1 MYGVINQEAIIM
13 CNQRRRLMNST
24 LRCRESHE
32 LVVAKVSSLRRIR
45 VIIDH
50 QDAPFLLVNR
60 LVSTALMPTAR
71 IETESM

>member
-1 MYGVINQEAIIM
+1 MYGVINQEAITM
-13 CNQRRRLMNST
+13 CNQRRRLMSSA

-32 LVVAKVSSLRRIR
+32 LVVAKVLSLRRIR

-50 QDAPFLLVNR
+50 QDALFPPVSHP
-60 LVSTALMPTAR
+60 VSTALMPTAR